1 LSGSTR
7 ATPAIVVATAE
18 PRRNGPTKIAVVA
31 MASPAPGL
39 AARVATRVAI
49 EFAASWT
56 PFVNANASARAI
68 AMVEP
73 MSIRGA

>member
-1 LSGSTR
+1 M
-7 ATPAIVVATAE
+7 VVATAE
-18 PRRNGPTKIAVVA
+18 PSRSGPRKIAVVA
-31 MASPAPGL
+31 IARPGPGR

-56 PFVNANASARAI
+56 PFVNAKASARAM

-73 MSIRGA
+73 RSMG